1 MIAGIDLGTTNS
13 LIAYYDG
20 TEPVVVPNRLGE
32 LLTPSVVS
40 IDAKGEVY
48 IGKTAKERSVTH
60 PNESVSV
67 FKRSMGTERIF
78 RLGNREFTAVEL
90 SGLVLRSLK
99 EDLEAYLGK
108 TVEEAVI
115 SVPAYFNDAQRR
127 ATKQAGQMA
136 GHRLRDPSEA
146 CGLQVSGL

>member
-60 PNESVSV
+60 PNEWSS
-67 FKRSMGTERIF
+67 
-78 RLGNREFTAVEL
+78 RLWSFP
-90 SGLVLRSLK
+90 VLC
-99 EDLEAYLGK
+99 
-108 TVEEAVI
+108 
-115 SVPAYFNDAQRR
+115 
-127 ATKQAGQMA
+127 
-136 GHRLRDPSEA
+136 
-146 CGLQVSGL
+146 CGV